1 MSNNI
6 RNFVIIA
13 HIDHGKSTLADR
25 MLEITRTVQ
34 AHRMKDQFL
43 DSHELE
49 RERGITIRMAPVRM
63 IYHPSLE
70 IRNSKLEIPSS
81 GFILN
86 LIDTPGHSDFSY
98 EVSRSL
104 KAVEGAV
111 LLVDATQGIQAQTLA
126 NLHFAQK
133 AGLKIIG
140 ALNKVDMNP
149 NGIDDLAFELA
160 ELIGA
165 EPEEIHKISGKT
177 GYGVP
182 ELLDDIVV
190 KVPPPRFGS
199 LTDTGK
205 SALIFSSQ
213 YDNHKGVVAFVRV
226 FSGKFSSHEDSRL
239 IAANQGFKIKELGY
253 FSPEFTPNKELNEGE
268 IGYIATG
275 IKDSDVIRVG
285 DTIGSAALPGFKIP
299 PPVVFVS
306 IYPDDASDYE
316 NLKAAMG
323 KLRLNDSSLTFQPD
337 MSEVLGRG
345 FRCGFLGR
353 LHFEITMQRL
363 EREFNLDVVNSFPS
377 VSYKV
382 KFKTLK
388 DLPNYLSNR
397 IDENGYVT
405 IENPKDLPDDYVEV
419 MEPIT
424 RIEVLMPSEYLGAFL
439 GLKDM
444 FRFSDIETTA
454 YGLSGIRAT
463 AKLPLSELILDF
475 DDKLKSATSGFAS
488 FSYEMT
494 GYEKTHVKRLDI
506 HVAEEPVIGLSRII
520 YESQIEPVGRQM
532 LIKLKDLLPKQQFSQ
547 ALQAVNG
554 GRIIARETIP
564 AMQKNLGDFG
574 KNGGDRTRKMKLWK
588 KQKEGKV
595 RLKEMGKVHIS
606 PEIFKELLKK

>member
-1 MSNNI
+1 MSQNI

-25 MLEITRTVQ
+25 LLEITRTV
-34 AHRMKDQFL
+34 ATHRMKDQYL

-63 IYHPSLE
+63 EY
-70 IRNSKLEIPSS
+70 KLGDTSY
-81 GFILN
+81 ILN

-104 KAVEGAV
+104 KAVEGAI

-126 NLHFAQK
+126 NFHTAQK

-149 NGIDDLAFELA
+149 NGLDELSFELA
-160 ELIGA
+160 TLIGS
-165 EPEEIHKISGKT
+165 EPEEIHRISGKT
-177 GYGVP
+177 GLGVK
-182 ELLDDIVV
+182 ELLEDVIR
-190 KVPPPRFGS
+190 KVPAPKTMP
-199 LTDTGK
+199 GK

-213 YDNHKGVVAFVRV
+213 YDNHKGVVAFARI
-226 FSGKFSSHEDSRL
+226 FGGEFKSQEEAKL
-239 IAANQGFKIKELGY
+239 IARNFDFKTKEVGY
-253 FSPEFTPNKELNEGE
+253 FLPEPTSCNSLKEGE

-275 IKDSDVIRVG
+275 IKDPDVIRVG
-285 DTIGSAALPGFKIP
+285 DTIGDSAMPDFKIP
-299 PPVVFVS
+299 SPVVFVS

-316 NLKAAMG
+316 NLKSAIA
-323 KLRLNDSSLTFQPD
+323 KLHLNDSSLSYQPD

-363 EREFNLDVVNSFPS
+363 EREFNLEVVNSFPS

-388 DLPNYLSNR
+388 NLPNHLTNKV
-397 IDENGYVT
+397 DANGYVT
-405 IENPKDLPDDYVEV
+405 IENPKDLPNDYEEIL
-419 MEPIT
+419 EPMT
-424 RIEVLMPSEYLGAFL
+424 RVEVLMPSIYMGAFL
-439 GLKDM
+439 GLKNI
-444 FRFSDIETTA
+444 FRFGEMETSS
-454 YGLSGIRAT
+454 YGLSSVKVT

-488 FSYEMT
+488 FSYEMA
-494 GYEKTHVKRLDI
+494 GYEKTKVQRLDI
-506 HVAEEPVIGLSRII
+506 HVAEELVTGLSRII
-520 YESQIEPVGRQM
+520 YDENVEAVGRQM
-532 LIKLKDLLPKQQFSQ
+532 LIRLKELLPKQQFSQ
-547 ALQAVNG
+547 ALQAFTG

-564 AMQKNLGDFG
+564 AMQKLLGDFG

-588 KQKEGKV
+588 KQKEGKA